1 MPSSPA
7 SLRGSRVWQRVS
19 RVWQHVSRVWQRGR
33 PLEHKQPQAGS
44 EHGCA
49 QGRRE
54 EGGAAEVAVRG
65 RGGRETGVSLTFR
78 LLPQVRSPP
87 LLQEASALL
96 GRRRQTC
103 EAREGGPRAQRGT
116 SLLRPSPVPQAACPS
131 SPNPL
136 SGGPLPRTQVQ
147 EAGGFPRAT
156 PHRGSPEAEVA
167 APPQPPALKFQEILR

>member
-49 QGRRE
+49 QGRRA

-103 EAREGGPRAQRGT
+103 EAREGGPKAQRGT

-136 SGGPLPRTQVQ
+136 SGALCQGHRFRRLVAFPGPPPTEGALRLRWQRP
-147 EAGGFPRAT
+147 P
-156 PHRGSPEAEVA
+156 S
-167 APPQPPALKFQEILR
+167 PQP